1 MYCAQRLHNRCY
13 VRKGLGNTGSISHKD
28 GSQIERISG
37 PMTFPFIGEGQMVT
51 SLIGWYGDNVTSW
64 RGAPIIVSYMPQY
77 SCTLDASFNRRIC
90 SQMLTCTWEAEFSD
104 VP

>member
-51 SLIGWYGDNVTSW
+51 SFDRLVW
-64 RGAPIIVSYMPQY
+64 
-77 SCTLDASFNRRIC
+77 
-90 SQMLTCTWEAEFSD
+90 
-104 VP
+104 